1 MILTGA
7 AAFSKAS
14 ARAKSSATFLTGN
27 PGLAAQHR
35 QTFVTASSTTSDD
48 GLLLLFDSCALI
60 ADRGEKQTGRG
71 QACGKLDKGPGT
83 ARPNFD

>member
-14 ARAKSSATFLTGN
+14 AWTESSATFLTGN
-27 PGLAAQHR
+27 PGPAAQHR
-35 QTFVTASSTTSDD
+35 QTFVTASS
-48 GLLLLFDSCALI
+48 GLLLLFNSCALI
-60 ADRGEKQTGRG
+60 ADRGEKQTCRG
-71 QACGKLDKGPGT
+71 QACRKLDKGPGT